1 MTGERMTE
9 ERQTGRTTR
18 QLSECVEAAK
28 QGFCVAFIVLSES
41 ARSYVRT
48 LLVAKLLGE
57 GTRGGPWVTRYG
69 IGSLTILTPEG
80 YRAWRRSPVRMRQ
93 RAVTIIDHA
102 AVSPRTVRLVEE
114 CV

>member
-1 MTGERMTE
+1 MTE

-18 QLSECVEAAK
+18 QLHECVEAAK

-41 ARSYVRT
+41 ARSYARA
-48 LLVAKLLGE
+48 LLVAKLLGD

-69 IGSLTILTPEG
+69 SGSLTLLTPDG
-80 YRAWRRSPVRMRQ
+80 YRAWRRSPVRARQ
-93 RAVTIIDHA
+93 RRVVAVIDHA

-114 CV
+114 CA